1 LSLGPA
7 AVGHLMS
14 AVDILVSVSRREPVL
29 LIEVERPTVLMEYN
43 NSSSR
48 SSVTR
53 QSKKEGEESLRVN
66 RGALGMSEWRSFVT
80 TEEKRELVRA
90 GWDWAFECLMNPS
103 FATVSKGGAATF
115 VLCVRDSAGAISMR
129 ASRLGEGI

>member
-43 NSSSR
+43 NSSLS

-80 TEEKRELVRA
+80 TEEKRELVHA

-103 FATVSKGGAATF
+103 FATVSRGGAATF
-115 VLCVRDSAGAISMR
+115 VLWVRDPAEAISMR
-129 ASRLGEGI
+129 ASRLGGGI